1 MQNTKCR
8 TDDRCSRRLIRLII
22 CITVAPALALLPAAQ
37 ASVIVS
43 PRIPWVAGHTA
54 DDLPEIFRGRAQER
68 ILAEKVAFIMASA
81 ALLERVLGLA
91 VDAETIISD
100 LQLQSQT
107 IRLLLDEKIRTREM
121 DVRYGED
128 GMVEVAAATTVAQVA
143 EALESA
149 EDGLEVPG
157 LRAQQRE
164 IVAVGRAAL
173 PKSPAFAKV
182 RAMRVAE
189 ADCYERIAARVSGME
204 IAQETTVRQFALA
217 SQKIRSM
224 VAAQLLS
231 GVRFTDYKFA
241 EDGTCT
247 VRVYSMSA
255 RSLPCLPTPE
265 TATVRRQISIFAKS
279 ASSPRQPAMSR

>member
-1 MQNTKCR
+1 
-8 TDDRCSRRLIRLII
+8 
-22 CITVAPALALLPAAQ
+22 
-37 ASVIVS
+37 
-43 PRIPWVAGHTA
+43 
-54 DDLPEIFRGRAQER
+54 
-68 ILAEKVAFIMASA
+68 MASA

-247 VRVYSMSA
+247 VKGVLDVSEVIAVLTYAGNRDRSA
-255 RSLPCLPTPE
+255 ANKYLRE
-265 TATVRRQISIFAKS
+265 ISEFAKTTGDEQVIETGTAIIETE
-279 ASSPRQPAMSR
+279 ASLVRHKVQIADDVLTGEDDAQ